1 MRYAPK
7 KRKSEA
13 KKIALTPDITP
24 FSLSKISTP
33 NPIIKKNIPHTTQRS
48 QVNIITA
55 ILNQVIV
62 PNLVVDEF
70 ATEIAKKNAQNAVKP
85 YEVVFKKGQ
94 KIVFETENGGL
105 KIECNA
111 SRTVAMIGIFEL
123 MNYMGL
129 KKCLNILAALH
140 GLKHTDMI
148 DTIVKGGNLSSIE
161 EMEVMKELL
170 NKSPE
175 EIEKLKEQLD
185 V

>member
-1 MRYAPK
+1 MNFDMDDYLK
-7 KRKSEA
+7 KAEEFKNQIDQAEVQMA
-13 KKIALTPDITP
+13 GLTFIQTKE
-24 FSLSKISTP
+24 LINRT
-33 NPIIKKNIPHTTQRS
+33 
-48 QVNIITA
+48 
-55 ILNQVIV
+55 
-62 PNLVVDEF
+62 
-70 ATEIAKKNAQNAVKP
+70 
-85 YEVVFKKGQ
+85 GQ

-123 MNYMGL
+123 MNHMGL